1 VYVEPHDV
9 FGHNVNIA
17 ARMQESAKPGGVL
30 VSQTVAASVRDS
42 RLRFEDAGDLMLR
55 HIDLPVRGFHVRLA
69 RGHKFCGM
77 VSR

>member
-30 VSQTVAASVRDS
+30 ISQTVAASVRDS

-55 HIDLPVRGFHVRLA
+55 HIDQPVRGFHVRLA
-69 RGHKFCGM
+69 RGNKFGGI
-77 VSR
+77 VAR